1 MNKYM
6 KFQSAQLALKQIRR
20 NKGRASLTIFGV
32 TIGVAVVI
40 LVLSAG
46 NGVKGL
52 VLGELDSFGSNWID
66 IEVKVPSTGKA
77 SLENAQSIAGGVT
90 ITTLTP
96 EDAEKVLALD
106 NITDMY
112 AGVTTQAVFTNG
124 NEKKQ
129 PTIFAVTPSYINIDT
144 GTVIKEGSFYSEE
157 DNSSASQVVVLGSAL
172 KESLF
177 ANDTAVGKNIKVGGK
192 SFRVVGELEERGATG
207 FFNYDEIAYIPLK
220 TAQKKMMGIDHVLFM
235 IGQMAD
241 ADKSEATAEEIR
253 WLLRD
258 RHDITDPDKD
268 DFSVT
273 TQQESVE
280 VIDTVFF
287 GIQALLVVLAAI
299 SLLVGGVG
307 IMNVMYVSV
316 VERTFEI
323 GLRKSVGASEQSIR
337 TQFLTEAVVLTFVG
351 GIIGI
356 LSGVLL
362 SFLVAVGAQFGG
374 LDWKFIVSIPSII
387 IGTSF
392 SVIIGLLFGYFPAKK
407 AATLDPITALRQE

>member
-1 MNKYM
+1 MNKIYT
-6 KFQSAQLALKQIRR
+6 LAINQIRK

-52 VLGELDSFGSNWID
+52 VLGELDSFGSNWVD

-77 SLENAQSIAGGVT
+77 SLENVQSIAGGVT
-90 ITTLTP
+90 ITTLTYD
-96 EDAEKVLALD
+96 DAKSVLALD
-106 NITDMY
+106 NISNIY
-112 AGVTTQAVFTNG
+112 AGVTTQAVFANG

-129 PTIFAVTPSYINIDT
+129 PMIFAVTPSYVDIDS
-144 GTVIKEGSFYSEE
+144 GTVPTHGRFFTEE
-157 DNSSASQVVVLGSAL
+157 EHAAAAQVVVLGSSL

-177 ANDTAVGKNIKVGGK
+177 GNDTAVGSNIKVGGK

-235 IGQMAD
+235 IGQMINP
-241 ADKSEATAEEIR
+241 DKSEATAEEIR
-253 WLLRD
+253 WLIRE

-280 VIDTVFF
+280 VISTVFF

-323 GLRKSVGASEQSIR
+323 GLRKASGATERGIR
-337 TQFLTEAVVLTFVG
+337 RQFLTEAVVLTLFG
-351 GIIGI
+351 GAIGI
-356 LSGVLL
+356 TIGILL
-362 SFLVAVGAQFGG
+362 SFLVAMGAQFAG
-374 LDWKFIVSIPSII
+374 LNWKFIISVPSII
-387 IGTSF
+387 LGTSF
-392 SVIIGLLFGYFPAKK
+392 SIGVGLIFGYFPAKK
-407 AATLDPITALRQE
+407 AAMLDPISALRRE

>member
-1 MNKYM
+1 MS
-6 KFQSAQLALKQIRR
+6 FQSIHLAFKQMKR
-20 NKGRASLTIFGV
+20 NKGRAGLTIFGI

-77 SLENAQSIAGGVT
+77 SLENVQSLAGGVT
-90 ITTLTP
+90 ITTLTY
-96 EDAEKVLALD
+96 EDAEKVSALD
-106 NITDMY
+106 NITDIY
-112 AGVTTQAVFTNG
+112 AGVTTQAVFAHG
-124 NEKKQ
+124 AEKKQ
-129 PTIFAVTPSYINIDT
+129 PTIFAVTPSYVNIDT
-144 GTVIKEGSFYSEE
+144 GTILKEGRFYSEE
-157 DNSSASQVVVLGSAL
+157 ENSAAAQVVVLGADL
-172 KESLF
+172 KDTLF
-177 ANDTAVGKNIKVGGK
+177 GNDTAVGKNIKVGGK

-220 TAQKKMMGIDHVLFM
+220 TAQKKLMGIDHVLWI
-235 IGQMAD
+235 IGQMED
-241 ADKSEATAEEIR
+241 AAKSEATAEEIR
-253 WLLRD
+253 WLVRE

-280 VIDTVFF
+280 VINTVFF

-323 GLRKSVGASEQSIR
+323 GLRKSVGATEKSIR
-337 TQFLTEAVVLTFVG
+337 SQFLTEAVVLTLFG
-351 GIIGI
+351 GVIGI
-356 LSGVLL
+356 AAGIAL

-374 LDWKFIVSIPSII
+374 LDWQFIISVPSII
-387 IGTSF
+387 IGTVF
-392 SVIIGLLFGYFPAKK
+392 SVAVGLVFGYFPAKR
-407 AATLDPITALRQE
+407 AASLDPITALRQE

>member
-1 MNKYM
+1 MV
-6 KFQSAQLALKQIRR
+6 FQSTRLAFKQIRR

-52 VLGELDSFGSNWID
+52 VLGELDSFGSNWVNV
-66 IEVKVPSTGKA
+66 EVKVPSTGKA

-90 ITTLTP
+90 ITSLTY
-96 EDAEKVLALD
+96 EDAEKILELD
-106 NITDMY
+106 NIVDIY
-112 AGVTTQAVFTNG
+112 AGVTTQAVFTRG
-124 NEKKQ
+124 TEKKQ
-129 PTIFAVTPSYINIDT
+129 PSIFAVSPSYVNIDT
-144 GTVIKEGSFYSEE
+144 GTVLKEGHFFTEE
-157 DNSSASQVVVLGSAL
+157 ENNAASQVVVLGSEL
-172 KESLF
+172 KDSLF
-177 ANDTAVGKNIKVGGK
+177 GNDQAVGKNIKVGGK

-207 FFNYDEIAYIPLK
+207 FFNYDEIAYIPLR
-220 TAQKKMMGIDHVLFM
+220 TAQKKLMGIEHVLWI
-235 IGQMAD
+235 IGQMVD
-241 ADKSEATAEEIR
+241 SERSEATAEEIR

-258 RHDITDPDKD
+258 QHDITDPDKD
-268 DFSVT
+268 DFAVT

-280 VIDTVFF
+280 VINTVFF

-337 TQFLTEAVVLTFVG
+337 SQFLTEAVVLTLFG
-351 GIIGI
+351 GVIGI
-356 LSGVLL
+356 VLGILL
-362 SFLVAVGAQFGG
+362 SFVVAIGAQFGG
-374 LDWKFIVSIPSII
+374 LDWQFIISIPSII
-387 IGTSF
+387 LGTGF
-392 SVIIGLLFGYFPAKK
+392 SVAVGLIFGYFPAKK
-407 AATLDPITALRQE
+407 AAGFDPITALRRE

>member
-1 MNKYM
+1 MII
-6 KFQSAQLALKQIRR
+6 QVAQLALRQIRR

-46 NGVKGL
+46 KGVKGL

-77 SLENAQSIAGGVT
+77 SLENAQSMAGGVI
-90 ITTLTP
+90 ITSLTY

-106 NITDMY
+106 NITDIY

-124 NEKKQ
+124 TEKKQ

-144 GTVIKEGSFYSEE
+144 GTVIKEGSFYSIEE
-157 DNSSASQVVVLGSAL
+157 NNAAAQVVVLGSAL

-177 ANDTAVGKNIKVGGK
+177 GNNDAVGKNIKVGGK

-241 ADKSEATAEEIR
+241 ADKSASTAEEIR
-253 WLLRD
+253 WLIRE
-258 RHDITDPDKD
+258 RHNITDPDKD

-287 GIQALLVVLAAI
+287 GIQALLVVLATI

-323 GLRKSVGASEQSIR
+323 GLRKAVGASETKIR
-337 TQFLTEAVVLTFVG
+337 SQFLTEAVVLTLFG
-351 GIIGI
+351 GTIGI
-356 LSGVLL
+356 VVGILL
-362 SFLVAVGAQFGG
+362 SFLVAYGAQYAG
-374 LDWKFIVSIPSII
+374 LNWKFFISLPSVL
-387 IGTSF
+387 IGTTF
-392 SVIIGLLFGYFPAKK
+392 SITIGLLFGYFPAKN
-407 AATLDPITALRQE
+407 AASLDPITALRQE

>member
-1 MNKYM
+1 MIKTFHLAW
-6 KFQSAQLALKQIRR
+6 KQLKK
-20 NKGRASLTIFGV
+20 NKGRAGLTIFGV

-66 IEVKVPSTGKA
+66 IEVKIPSSGGA
-77 SLENAQSIAGGVT
+77 IQNAQSIAGGVM
-90 ITTLTP
+90 ITSLTSN
-96 EDAEKVLALD
+96 DAEKIHELD
-106 NITDMY
+106 AITDIY

-124 NEKKQ
+124 AEKKQ
-129 PTIFAVTPSYINIDT
+129 PTIFAVTDRYENIDT
-144 GTVIKEGSFYSEE
+144 GTVLKKGHFFTEE
-157 DNSSASQVVVLGSAL
+157 ENNAAAQVVVLGSAL

-177 ANDTAVGKNIKVGGK
+177 ANDEAVGKNIKVGGK

-220 TAQKKMMGIDHVLFM
+220 TAQKKMMGIDHVLFI
-235 IGQMAD
+235 IGQM
-241 ADKSEATAEEIR
+241 KEGVSQESVAEEIR
-253 WLLRD
+253 WLLRE

-268 DFSVT
+268 DFAVT

-280 VIDTVFF
+280 VINTVFF

-323 GLRKSVGASEQSIR
+323 GLRKAVGASEHSIR
-337 TQFLTEAVVLTFVG
+337 RQFLTEAVVLTVFG
-351 GIIGI
+351 GMIGI
-356 LSGVLL
+356 VAGIAL
-362 SFLVAVGAQFGG
+362 SFLVAIGAQYGG
-374 LDWKFIVSIPSII
+374 LDWQFIISIPSII
-387 IGTSF
+387 IGTTF
-392 SVIIGLLFGYFPAKK
+392 SISVGLLFGYFPAKK